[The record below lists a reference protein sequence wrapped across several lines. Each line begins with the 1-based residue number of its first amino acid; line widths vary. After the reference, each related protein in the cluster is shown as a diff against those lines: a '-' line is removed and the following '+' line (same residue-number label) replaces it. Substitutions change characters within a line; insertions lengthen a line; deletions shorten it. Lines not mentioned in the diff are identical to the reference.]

1 MYSAKMNKALKEKQD
16 IPENDKAM
24 KELEQERGFQVDALA
39 VRVMKHRKALKF
51 NSLIEEVI
59 KMCTIFQPQV
69 SLIKKRVETL
79 IEKSYFMRDES
90 DK

>member
-1 MYSAKMNKALKEKQD
+1 MNKAIKEKQD
-16 IPENDKAM
+16 NTDNDKAM

-59 KMCTIFQPQV
+59 RMCTIFQPQI
-69 SLIKKRVETL
+69 SLIKKRIEAL
-79 IEKSYFMRDES
+79 IEKGYFMRDDN

>member
-1 MYSAKMNKALKEKQD
+1 MQKALKEKTESVD
-16 IPENDKAM
+16 NDKAM
-24 KELEQERGFQVDALA
+24 KELEQERGFQIDALS

-59 KMCTIFQPQV
+59 RMCTIFQPQI
-69 SLIKKRVETL
+69 SLIKKRIEVL
-79 IEKSYFMRDES
+79 IEKGYFMRDEK